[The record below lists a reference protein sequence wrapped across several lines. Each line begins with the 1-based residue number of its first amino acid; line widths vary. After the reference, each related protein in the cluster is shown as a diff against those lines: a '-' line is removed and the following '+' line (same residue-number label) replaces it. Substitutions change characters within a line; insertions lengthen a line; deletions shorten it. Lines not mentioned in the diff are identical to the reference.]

1 MDVGLS
7 TQLTLDFLRIPSGTR
22 GPEGPQGG
30 FGKGSERKKR
40 DANGEILV
48 FVFVFLLSCPSSLIP
63 KSPDPSACPV

>member
-7 TQLTLDFLRIPSGTR
+7 TQLALDFLRIPSGTR

-48 FVFVFLLSCPSSLIP
+48 FIFVFILSCLSNPIP
-63 KSPDPSACPV
+63 KSSDTSARPD

>member
-30 FGKGSERKKR
+30 FGKRSGRETRRETMKS
-40 DANGEILV
+40 
-48 FVFVFLLSCPSSLIP
+48 LSLSL
-63 KSPDPSACPV
+63 SLSLTLSFDV